1 MSIDELA
8 KIAGVLGFVIS
19 LATFAL
25 TSWERRALVH
35 FGLKKGSSKATVD
48 DEESYVDT
56 IEFTLINLGGTAVVL
71 DLRSLEVRRG
81 EKSLFPWQEDH
92 WGPQESEVLLQPHG
106 KTVLSLPHDTF
117 EEKLKIESP
126 DKYDKQAVCALLP
139 VQIRIR
145 STKRKVFES
154 KGLRYWEAIGEFR
167 RE

>member
-1 MSIDELA
+1 MSIDDLV

-25 TSWERRALVH
+25 TRWERRALIH
-35 FGLKKGSSKATVD
+35 FGLEKGSRRVTVD
-48 DEESYVDT
+48 DEESCVDT
-56 IEFTLINLGGTAVVL
+56 TEFTLINLGVTAVVL

-92 WGPQESEVLLQPHG
+92 WGPEQSEVLLQPHG
-106 KTVLSLPHDTF
+106 RTVLSLPHDTF
-117 EEKLKIESP
+117 EEKLMIGSP
-126 DKYDKQAVCALLP
+126 DKYENQTFFAVLP

-167 RE
+167 RA